1 MGSCYSRKASEG
13 SYSYS
18 TVSMASIK
26 QEEPSRLTRPTPY
39 SRNHSSTG
47 LNFKKKI
54 TAKQEIK
61 SYPSPLIYSTNKIGQ
76 SNIPRLQSSILSS
89 SELEELESNKSY
101 LDPNSNTENIHI
113 MNNNSILN
121 DSNNKQ
127 ELNKST
133 NIQRQMANVTTE
145 ENNDN
150 IHYDVNKSFIDM
162 TKNSDAI
169 KISVQSKIPSICT
182 AQITG
187 LARPQVAQISNRYV
201 GKNVDS
207 SEKKILLEDD
217 DKTKSSQK
225 HSTYIPIWQNKYGS
239 SDSSE
244 GNKADGDSHDSC
256 AAETWDSGIGSS
268 FNEKA
273 KQEDSETLKDIEHFD
288 SLESSPISQNKRTL
302 SSEIAKT
309 AADISELNIST
320 DNNRKNSDD
329 DIAGIKKCNMSTPK
343 YKYKGFGLNKCETDG
358 FSQKLISGVN
368 KNKLRNFSYENQQ
381 TYAAYKNTLSYRKI
395 PILKQYTDSSSSA
408 KRIEELRKAISGNKD
423 NSNIPRITRKILNER
438 GYSQNK
444 DKGNNLNNKFNDSSA
459 ASKNDSD
466 AIKDP
471 LSPESDEKS
480 DSSTQGILSPVSE
493 LENREFLIDDEIA
506 DQPALISFE
515 NVKNNSV
522 PSLQQSVNELH
533 VLQAANSI
541 DCQSD
546 TGSFSTKLSKE
557 RERTN
562 SEMRERV
569 VSYSDL
575 GSSSSSLASDDL
587 MMDYDK
593 SIDTVLEECDSV
605 QSHSVKHSASE
616 SEKKLYRK
624 SYPMVEEKRSH
635 LNRKNSASF
644 GGNKSVSRAE
654 WRNRSSSLPL
664 RPPRPMAVTE
674 IEDGSVK
681 LDASSYRLLRQDLNG
696 MKTLLLKLKRILHEA
711 ETLNPFDPN
720 PKNMFYHSLAHIDI
734 PTGFLPNSEMIEEH
748 SATEISEVMQENTD
762 LRRQLVLLQQQLEE
776 RDRTVRLL
784 QQQMT
789 KYTQIPGSE
798 KEEVCN
804 AATQTERSRFW
815 TNNLSQESS
824 LDDTSNGTLVSS
836 NIKEAFEEHFKR
848 CSKEQNHFRSRMEQ
862 ITRSLSSINQNLQS
876 TAQHYSI
883 QRSISSTDLH
893 HSATSM

>member
-18 TVSMASIK
+18 TVSMATIK
-26 QEEPSRLTRPTPY
+26 QEEASRLTRPTPY
-39 SRNHSSTG
+39 SRNSSSTG

-54 TAKQEIK
+54 STKQEIK
-61 SYPSPLIYSTNKIGQ
+61 SYPSPLIYSVNKTGQ
-76 SNIPRLQSSILSS
+76 SNIPRLQSSTLSS
-89 SELEELESNKSY
+89 SEFEELDSNKSY

-113 MNNNSILN
+113 MNNNSILD

-127 ELNKST
+127 EINKLT
-133 NIQRQMANVTTE
+133 AIQRQTAIE
-145 ENNDN
+145 EGNDN
-150 IHYDVNKSFIDM
+150 FQYDVNKSFVDM
-162 TKNSDAI
+162 TKNSDAV

-187 LARPQVAQISNRYV
+187 LPRPQVAQISNKVV
-201 GKNVDS
+201 GKTID
-207 SEKKILLEDD
+207 EKKTIDDD
-217 DKTKSSQK
+217 DKTKSQK
-225 HSTYIPIWQNKYGS
+225 HSTYIPVWQNKYGS
-239 SDSSE
+239 SDSSD
-244 GNKADGDSHDSC
+244 GIRTDGDSHDSC

-273 KQEDSETLKDIEHFD
+273 KQEDAETLKDVEHFE
-288 SLESSPISQNKRTL
+288 SLESSPISQSKRTL
-302 SSEIAKT
+302 SSEIAKAT
-309 AADISELNIST
+309 DNLSELNVSA
-320 DNNRKNSDD
+320 DSNRKNMEDE
-329 DIAGIKKCNMSTPK
+329 IGGIKKWNISTPK
-343 YKYKGFGLNKCETDG
+343 YKYKGFGLNKTDSDG

-368 KNKLRNFSYENQQ
+368 KNKLKNLSYDNQQ
-381 TYAAYKNTLSYRKI
+381 TYAAYRNTLSYRKI
-395 PILKQYTDSSSSA
+395 PVLKQYTTDLTSSA
-408 KRIEELRKAISGNKD
+408 KRIEELRKVISANKD
-423 NSNIPRITRKILNER
+423 NSNIPRITRRILSE
-438 GYSQNK
+438 GSYSQNK
-444 DKGNNLNNKFNDSSA
+444 DKGSSINKQIDNKT
-459 ASKNDSD
+459 ASKNTSEV
-466 AIKDP
+466 AKDP

-533 VLQAANSI
+533 VLQAANGI

-546 TGSFSTKLSKE
+546 TGSFSAKLAKE
-557 RERTN
+557 RERVN
-562 SEMRERV
+562 SEARERV
-569 VSYSDL
+569 ISYSDL

-605 QSHSVKHSASE
+605 QSTIIKHTTTSE
-616 SEKKLYRK
+616 TDKQLYRK

-635 LNRKNSASF
+635 LYRKNSGSL

-654 WRNRSSSLPL
+654 WRNRSASLPL

-696 MKTLLLKLKRILHEA
+696 MKTMLLKLKRILHEA

-734 PTGFLPNSEMIEEH
+734 PTGCLPNSESVDEH
-748 SATEISEVMQENTD
+748 APSEIAEVMQENTD

-776 RDRTVRLL
+776 RDHTIRLL

-789 KYTQIPGSE
+789 KYTKIPGSE
-798 KEEVCN
+798 KDDEVCN
-804 AATQTERSRFW
+804 AATQTERSRLW
-815 TNNLSQESS
+815 TNNLSQELSA
-824 LDDTSNGTLVSS
+824 DDASNGTLVS
-836 NIKEAFEEHFKR
+836 
-848 CSKEQNHFRSRMEQ
+848 FR
-862 ITRSLSSINQNLQS
+862 IGKF
-876 TAQHYSI
+876 
-883 QRSISSTDLH
+883 
-893 HSATSM
+893 